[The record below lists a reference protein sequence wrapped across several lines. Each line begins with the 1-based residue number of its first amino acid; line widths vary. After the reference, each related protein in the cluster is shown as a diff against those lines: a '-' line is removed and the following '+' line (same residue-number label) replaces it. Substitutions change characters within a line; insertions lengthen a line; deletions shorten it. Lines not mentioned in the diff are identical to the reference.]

1 MAKTRAFTY
10 NNGNP
15 IPENLQIGDLAFGFL
30 NSTDSG
36 SNYDDNPG
44 GKKWWMG
51 PDEENKYIIGK
62 DVPSQNQP
70 TQTPEGNIGS
80 VEFWATTGE
89 NDTQFVNLTNTISG
103 NSFTTAQE
111 SYGWLEENGYF
122 TNYPY
127 LGEQT
132 SSLWTRIKVET
143 DYNLYY
149 DTTFARYVSSSDT
162 LTIGNHGYRYVTFNN
177 DGLSGGIYNYPA
189 NLITS
194 GSLIQ
199 LENTSS
205 YLLPGSGSRY
215 KAQQIEST
223 TIDYENSKLFA
234 RMGNL
239 FTNTT
244 SYLVKW
250 DLNNNSIED
259 EAIIGDDKFSDP
271 ASLGYLH
278 YESHNNRLYNFYYSS
293 SLPHLQVY
301 NASNLSHINEYTG
314 SSFTLNG
321 VYNGIN
327 SNPYNGEFIQ
337 VEGNRD
343 PNRITILNFD
353 NITSPIKTTISLEG
367 YNWSWLNKIAKYTNW
382 PIKNQAFQ
390 MRFDAQFPF
399 SPIQKRYY
407 IPGFQSETN
416 YNNYDGKGN
425 ALLVIDAI
433 DKSIVDVIY
442 LGGVGDPDA
451 YNEKGIFLSGPL
463 GGVYDE
469 LRDYIWTIN
478 FDLKLVAV
486 SCKTHQIVG
495 EFEINPFYF
504 PAELSGDGLIPNSY
518 YVPWMSID
526 NNNQKIYYSYGNIAN
541 NPIFLASGLRTFDL
555 TDAMN
560 ELP

>member
-89 NDTQFVNLTNTISG
+89 NDTQFINLTNIISG
-103 NSFTTAQE
+103 DSFTTTQE
-111 SYGWLEENGYF
+111 AYGWLEENGYF

-132 SSLWTRIKVET
+132 SSLWTRVRVET
-143 DYNLYY
+143 KNNNTYN
-149 DTTFARYVSSSDT
+149 TTFARYISSSDS
-162 LTIGNHGYRYVTFNN
+162 LIMGNGYSDYVSFNN
-177 DGLSGGIYNYPA
+177 LGLKGNIYNFSS
-189 NLITS
+189 NNIIS
-194 GSLIQ
+194 GSTISLDY
-199 LENTSS
+199 TSS
-205 YLLPGSGSRY
+205 YILPGSSSRY
-215 KAQQIEST
+215 KATEIYGT
-223 TIDYENSKLFA
+223 DIDYENNKLFA
-234 RMGNL
+234 RMGGL
-239 FTNTT
+239 IGSTT
-244 SYLVKW
+244 AYLVKYNL
-250 DLNNNSIED
+250 DDNSIENEVTLGTNRFND
-259 EAIIGDDKFSDP
+259 
-271 ASLGYLH
+271 ASETGFLH
-278 YESHNNRLYNFYYSS
+278 YESHNSRLYNFYYSS
-293 SLPHLQVY
+293 SIQHLQVY
-301 NASNLSHINEYTG
+301 NSNDLSHINESTESG
-314 SSFTLNG
+314 FDVSSNDY
-321 VYNGIN
+321 VN
-327 SNPYNGEFIQ
+327 SNPYNGEFLMI
-337 VEGNRD
+337 EPNIT
-343 PNRITILNFD
+343 PNRVKIWNFD
-353 NITSPIKTTISLEG
+353 NITSPTQTTISLSG
-367 YNWSWLNKIAKYTNW
+367 VNWSLHNEIERPLSIGNLGTSMPFKC
-382 PIKNQAFQ
+382 
-390 MRFDAQFPF
+390 QFPF

-416 YNNYDGKGN
+416 YNDYDGKGN
-425 ALLVIDAI
+425 AILVIDAI

-451 YNEKGIFLSGPL
+451 YSGKGVFLSGPL

-478 FDLKLVAV
+478 FDLKLVVV

-495 EFEINPFYF
+495 EFEINPFNF
-504 PAELSGDGLIPNSY
+504 DVELSGNGSIPNSY
-518 YVPWMSID
+518 NVPWLALD
-526 NNNQKIYYSYGNIAN
+526 NKNKLLY
-541 NPIFLASGLRTFDL
+541 ASTKLQAIRVFDL
-555 TDAMN
+555 TDAMD